1 MLTTVAL
8 RCAAGFM
15 RHLDAC
21 GDRTCNCLACKLHSE
36 TDADHCVD
44 CSSRG
49 SHDVACEDCTAMESL
64 LQDLIALQA
73 KAERAVAS
81 RKRRLGREPRQPQ
94 ALRNWTEEKRRIA
107 VAEEDLGESA
117 VNREQIEADLRFY
130 KGHLGR
136 KRAESLYDEKE
147 LRELANGEAIVT
159 CDWCVSLPASPG
171 LCQHPAASHRR
182 SLGPSC

>member
-1 MLTTVAL
+1 
-8 RCAAGFM
+8 
-15 RHLDAC
+15 
-21 GDRTCNCLACKLHSE
+21 
-36 TDADHCVD
+36 
-44 CSSRG
+44 
-49 SHDVACEDCTAMESL
+49 MESL
-64 LQDLIALQA
+64 LQDLITLQA

-81 RKRRLGREPRQPQ
+81 RKRRLGRQPRQPQ
-94 ALRNWTEEKRRIA
+94 ALRTWREEKRRIA

-159 CDWCVSLPASPG
+159 CDWCGSPPTF
-171 LCQHPAASHRR
+171 LAFARTRPHRTAT
-182 SLGPSC
+182 PSAPSADWARGMPGR